1 MKDVLPD
8 QHNFD
13 DDEFLDDDEED
24 EKDDFSV
31 SDAGKARAEAENASF
46 RQMDYEEF
54 KEALLR
60 CAIYKWDEQ
69 SKKHGNKALAWKLNN
84 ILEAVVKLDPLDQI
98 ARRKKNAKLGIEEEF

>member
-1 MKDVLPD
+1 MSFTTIANA
-8 QHNFD
+8 Q
-13 DDEFLDDDEED
+13 LDIGYILSERIRSE
-24 EKDDFSV
+24 
-31 SDAGKARAEAENASF
+31 
-46 RQMDYEEF
+46 YEEF